1 MLRFM
6 ENSVRDNAIDE
17 ELSEIMDIVDTI
29 KSNPEERKRYMGLM
43 GVIEYERRDAYEEGR
58 KEGHESGYQSGHEE
72 GQVAGAISN
81 CKFVKLDRESAK
93 KAIMEQFALA
103 SDDAEQ
109 YMKRYWDEAD
119 K

>member
-1 MLRFM
+1 MWC
-6 ENSVRDNAIDE
+6 VVDD

-29 KSNPEERKRYMGLM
+29 KSNPKERRRYMGLM

-58 KEGHESGYQSGHEE
+58 KEGHESGYQSGHESGYQSGHEE
-72 GQVAGAISN
+72 GQVAGAIST

-93 KAIMEQFALA
+93 KAIMEQFVLA